1 MRERRA
7 AEKARRD
14 AQKAREKKAQQEKEA
29 AAKAAEKA
37 RSRALSD
44 LTRRALTRE
53 QLLIISAHQE
63 EKNRRRQEARERAR
77 ELDAFAPGA
86 MDEEARLALCKARE
100 QEMRERRADAGIVDD
115 ATAVARGTQFVL
127 GDNGCH
133 LRCAACRERIEE
145 GKDYREFRCTAGC
158 RVVLHPGL
166 CTKSLTVSETGEKL
180 SSNAWKLG
188 MRCLTD
194 MAQPGDCDGT
204 GILARLTGGAKMVY
218 FEGKMKERD
227 RKPQP
232 PPKQKNPPS
241 ISRKQKAAERAA
253 AAEAAANGGAGGGD
267 GAAPSEESAASA
279 PAAPAAAAPAGPA
292 VPALSAEAAAA
303 AAALAA
309 QEGLTRKERRV
320 PLQRPVVPEHPGARA
335 PAVSSLPPEQLL
347 ARSDPVKIIHRRAEE
362 RAEEEAE
369 AEAARRARE
378 ERQAEED
385 AKAKKPKKQ
394 VLPVDIHYRDAN
406 AEDGQPPPQRRSEA
420 DVYEDPIQ
428 RPAAAAP
435 ASSASSASSMASRLS
450 GPATPSR
457 EAFPP
462 LESASSASSDASS
475 AMSSAQ
481 RAGAPTS
488 LQAASGAGAAMLR
501 SLLAD
506 AGAAATPFLLVEGLD
521 FSDFPRGEAG
531 ALKWLR
537 DAGGSWHIA
546 GFEAFPT
553 LRAAALRCDSPPD
566 ATGLRLLL
574 RQRRLGGREMR
585 VDHLTR
591 WPDAAAVRAA
601 DASERDAAAAAQR
614 TAAAAA
620 AEAEKVA
627 KATAAA
633 ARRAEKAAAER
644 AAAERAAVE
653 RAAAERAAAERAAA
667 ERAKAAAAAA
677 APKPSSTINPRAA
690 PFVPPSAAAPE
701 PPPWANAQ
709 VVATQGDTLAQYRTM
724 PGNVFGLD
732 SDSLAPASAP
742 HGGVFCAAGGPVT
755 ALLLLNLDD
764 QTLHGLFR
772 ARPANDGGATYAI
785 NGGTACA
792 FEALAVGRAIPL
804 AEAATLAPS
813 VAAAG
818 GRSPF
823 ALSADETARLERAM
837 FAGRRMHHGA
847 MLTAEE
853 QAARAA
859 AAATSAH
866 GDDDAAE
873 LVAQME
879 SDEAFAMRLQA
890 EEQAAAAA
898 ASAGRRN
905 GNGGAAA
912 APAMPRPGAPRRA
925 TPAAAP
931 PTPPPAP
938 PPVNGWDASF
948 RAADAS
954 PYAAAQPWEAQQQ
967 HQQQQA
973 PAPAPQ
979 AAPPAPAKRADPMD
993 AMTSALFAKMAA
1005 PAPFEPPAPNLP
1017 PLPGSAMG
1025 GAGGGAAEEA
1035 GGEDAAL
1042 QSLFP
1047 WMFPQAATKAQPPP
1061 YRPPT

>member
-1 MRERRA
+1 MDEETRLA
-7 AEKARRD
+7 
-14 AQKAREKKAQQEKEA
+14 AQKAR
-29 AAKAAEKA
+29 
-37 RSRALSD
+37 D
-44 LTRRALTRE
+44 
-53 QLLIISAHQE
+53 
-63 EKNRRRQEARERAR
+63 
-77 ELDAFAPGA
+77 
-86 MDEEARLALCKARE
+86 
-100 QEMRERRADAGIVDD
+100 QEMRERRAEAGIVDD
-115 ATAVARGTQFVL
+115 ATAVALGTQFVL

-133 LRCAACRERIEE
+133 LRCAACRGRIEE

-158 RVVLHPGL
+158 RIVLHPGM
-166 CTKSLTVSETGEKL
+166 CTKSITVPETGEKL
-180 SSNAWKLG
+180 ASNAWKLG

-232 PPKQKNPPS
+232 APQAKNPPS
-241 ISRKQKAAERAA
+241 VSRKQKAAERAA
-253 AAEAAANGGAGGGD
+253 AAEAAANGGALGGD
-267 GAAPSEESAASA
+267 GAAPSEAAA
-279 PAAPAAAAPAGPA
+279 AAAAAPAAAAPAGPA

-320 PLQRPVVPEHPGARA
+320 PLQRPVIPEHPGARA

-378 ERQAEED
+378 ERQADED

-406 AEDGQPPPQRRSEA
+406 ADDGQPPPQRRSEA
-420 DVYEDPIQ
+420 DAYEDPIS

-435 ASSASSASSMASRLS
+435 AASASSASSMASRLAV
-450 GPATPSR
+450 PATPSR
-457 EAFPP
+457 DAFPP
-462 LESASSASSDASS
+462 LPSAESALSDASS
-475 AMSSAQ
+475 VTSATSVLAHAQ

-521 FSDFPRGEAG
+521 FADFPRGEAG

-546 GFEAFPT
+546 EFEAFPT

-585 VDHLTR
+585 VDHLMR
-591 WPDAAAVRAA
+591 WPDAPAVRAA
-601 DASERDAAAAAQR
+601 DAAERDAAAAAQR
-614 TAAAAA
+614 SAAAAA

-627 KATAAA
+627 KANAAA

-677 APKPSSTINPRAA
+677 ARKSSSPINPRAA

-709 VVATQGDTLAQYRTM
+709 VVATQGATLEQYRTM
-724 PGNVFGLD
+724 SGNCFGLA

-742 HGGVFCAAGGPVT
+742 NGGVFCAPGAPVT

-772 ARPANDGGATYAI
+772 ARLACDGASSSYVV
-785 NGGTACA
+785 NGVTAYA
-792 FEALAVGRAIPL
+792 FEALAVGRALPL
-804 AEAATLAPS
+804 AEAAALAPS

-818 GRSPF
+818 GAAPF
-823 ALSADETARLERAM
+823 ALSADETARLEKAM
-837 FAGRRMHHGA
+837 FNGRRMHHGA

-853 QAARAA
+853 QAALAM
-859 AAATSAH
+859 AAATSAP
-866 GDDDAAE
+866 GDDAAA

-879 SDEAFAMRLQA
+879 SDEAMALRLHA
-890 EEQAAAAA
+890 EEEAAAAA
-898 ASAGRRN
+898 AGRRN
-905 GNGGAAA
+905 GNGSAAS

-925 TPAAAP
+925 VPAAAP

-938 PPVNGWDASF
+938 PPANGWDASF

-967 HQQQQA
+967 APQQQQA
-973 PAPAPQ
+973 AAPLPQ

-993 AMTSALFAKMAA
+993 AMTSALFAKLAA
-1005 PAPFEPPAPNLP
+1005 PAPFEPPVANLP
-1017 PLPGSAMG
+1017 PLPGSAVG
-1025 GAGGGAAEEA
+1025 GGGAAE
-1035 GGEDAAL
+1035 GGNDDAAL

-1047 WMFPQAATKAQPPP
+1047 WMFPQAAAKAQPPP
-1061 YRPPT
+1061 YRPPA